1 MHLGA
6 SVNCIQRF
14 KNNDR
19 ARLQFV
25 WLPKYVLDRTLRL
38 TEKQRHGNERSGK
51 DCEKLPNVW
60 EHHRSPKSR
69 CQVNL
74 ATISLADS
82 AFERSQSAF
91 SAGRSLERPSN
102 HPVRV

>member
-19 ARLQFV
+19 ARLKFV
-25 WLPKYVLDRTLRL
+25 WLLRL

-51 DCEKLPNVW
+51 NCEKLPNLW

-91 SAGRSLERPSN
+91 SAGRPLERRLN